1 MLLVVAG
8 GKGSTGV
15 TPFSCP
21 SLLLLVEA
29 SVSLMVLAGAE
40 VLVAGGSEG
49 SARPSSPCC
58 PPVDA
63 C

>member
-21 SLLLLVEA
+21 SLLLFVEA
-29 SVSLMVLAGAE
+29 SVSLTVLAGAE
-40 VLVAGGSEG
+40 VLVAAGSEG
-49 SARPSSPCC
+49 NA
-58 PPVDA
+58 
-63 C
+63 